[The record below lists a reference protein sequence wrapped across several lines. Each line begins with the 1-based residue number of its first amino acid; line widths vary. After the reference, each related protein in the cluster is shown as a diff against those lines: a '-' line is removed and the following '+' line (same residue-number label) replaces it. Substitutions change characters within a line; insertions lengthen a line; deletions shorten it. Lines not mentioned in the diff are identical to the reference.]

1 MCPYVEVGS
10 APLRLTLLCAS
21 PASGFTTLCVVP
33 VCASSL
39 PSPPPLRAVLPP
51 TADRRPRR
59 GTVER
64 ANAHGPP
71 PLQTWRVVPQVC
83 VPRFDARVGR
93 RGWVEGERERRWRGQ
108 RERGEEMARKRT
120 RRVAAAL
127 STASLAKG
135 GSTINRRAL
144 TVPDT
149 SRTRQGTTQYD
160 HLLLLL
166 SLKPTVTASQPVGLV
181 FTVVCA
187 KNLAQHDTSAAAGR
201 AAGRRQRSKCQVAAA
216 AHPCCTA
223 HTGREAQWWWCGNV
237 AAGVENSNNQGLR
250 HPTDALRA
258 P

>member
-93 RGWVEGERERRWRGQ
+93 RGWVEGERRGN
-108 RERGEEMARKRT
+108 GTKT
-120 RRVAAAL
+120 N
-127 STASLAKG
+127 STSGSCTASLAKG

-144 TVPDT
+144 TRRVHDRAHTIRPPAFALASQT
-149 SRTRQGTTQYD
+149 HRHCQPASRLVWFSPLCVLKTWLNTTRRRRQGARQGDDNAANAKWQRQHTRVARRTQ
-160 HLLLLL
+160 
-166 SLKPTVTASQPVGLV
+166 
-181 FTVVCA
+181 
-187 KNLAQHDTSAAAGR
+187 AGR
-201 AAGRRQRSKCQVAAA
+201 HNGGGAAM
-216 AHPCCTA
+216 
-223 HTGREAQWWWCGNV
+223 
-237 AAGVENSNNQGLR
+237 
-250 HPTDALRA
+250 
-258 P
+258 